1 MDLTWLLNLLVSF
14 LLYDTHL
21 CKIIVSGLELKGG
34 VGAFLSLGCW
44 PLARRHR
51 LNQNKP
57 GALQVKPSPGLFELR
72 LLIQD
77 SLMDFND
84 VQVSIS

>member
-57 GALQVKPSPGLFELR
+57 GALQHKSSLWLVELR
-72 LLIQD
+72 SLLQG

-84 VQVSIS
+84 IQMSIS